1 MIKSMI
7 DVYYRL
13 VKSGVRTLDSIPA
26 AYREAVAEKLRGDTE
41 ETPENGNDD
50 DNGEE

>member
-13 VKSGVRTLDSIPA
+13 VSSGARTIDSIPKD
-26 AYREAVAEKLRGDTE
+26 YREAVAEKLNPTTE
-41 ETPENGNDD
+41 ETPNDENDGD
-50 DNGEE
+50 EE